1 MLALLTS
8 LLVAQGV
15 LACDICGN
23 SLGDHHFGLLPDY
36 RLNMV
41 SLSGNYR
48 QFTSTNPPLF
58 ENEVALISNEYYA
71 TIAAEARVF
80 AYKNWMIAGRLPY
93 NQFTQELDG
102 QTAVFEGIGDASI
115 SALHLWTKVDSS
127 QFSHQLILGGG
138 VKLPT
143 GKVDAMSSEGAR
155 LNDYL

>member
-15 LACDICGN
+15 LACYICGT
-23 SLGDHHFGLLPDY
+23 SVGGHHFGLLPDY

-48 QFTSTNPPLF
+48 QFTSTHPTLF

-80 AYKNWMIAGRLPY
+80 AYKNWMIAGELPY

-102 QTAVFEGIGDASI
+102 QTAIFEGIGDASI

-143 GKVDAMSSEGAR
+143 GKVDAMSSEGVR